1 MYSEQPVL
9 HAAPLNSER
18 IQMATIRDVARQ
30 AQVHPST
37 VSRVFTGNA
46 TISESTRQR
55 VLDAAAELG
64 FQPNA
69 IARSLKTQ
77 KTYTIGMVVPH
88 VFEGF
93 FDDSFFPQIM
103 RGMLDAAYQ
112 RKFKLIVG
120 GSQGHQDEI
129 SQIKAIM
136 QSSQADGIVVMSSR
150 MDVDT
155 IDQLLD
161 LETPFVLIGHP
172 PGENYIHINWVDA
185 DNRSATRMAVNYLIT
200 LGHQRIAYV
209 GGDPETLTTRE
220 RQQAY
225 EDAMQAAGLAIN
237 PRWIDYGYFD
247 EPGGYTSVQ
256 RMKTLGPDSPTAY
269 YAANDL
275 MAVGILRAVAEL
287 GLSVPGDISV
297 MGTNNS
303 YISQHVTPALTTVDV
318 PYAEI
323 GKKAVELLIT
333 QINNLDESP
342 SSYLMDCQL
351 VLRSST
357 GPVKLRRSG

>member
-1 MYSEQPVL
+1 
-9 HAAPLNSER
+9 
-18 IQMATIRDVARQ
+18 MATIRDVARE

-37 VSRVFTGNA
+37 VSRVFSGNA
-46 TISESTRQR
+46 SISEATRQR
-55 VLDAAAELG
+55 VLDAADNLG

-77 KTYTIGMVVPH
+77 KTHTIGMVVPH

-103 RGMLDAAYQ
+103 RGMLEAAYQ
-112 RKFKLIVG
+112 HKFRLIVG
-120 GSQGHQDEI
+120 GSQGYSDEI
-129 SQIKAIM
+129 SQIRDIM

-150 MDVDT
+150 LDVDT
-155 IDQLLD
+155 VDRLLD
-161 LETPFVLIGHP
+161 LDTPFVLLGHP
-172 PGENYIHINWVDA
+172 PKENHERISWVDA
-185 DNRSATRMAVNYLIT
+185 DNQIATRIAVEYLIS
-200 LGHQRIAYV
+200 LGHERIAYV
-209 GGDPETLTTRE
+209 GGDPKNLTTQE

-225 EDAMQAAGLAIN
+225 EDTMRSAGLSIN

-247 EPGGYTSVQ
+247 EPGGYTAVQ
-256 RMKTLGPDSPTAY
+256 RMKTLGDATPTAF

-275 MAVGILRAVAEL
+275 MAVGVLRALSEL
-287 GLSVPGDISV
+287 GVSVPEEVSV

-303 YISQHVTPALTTVDV
+303 YLSQHTTPALTTVEV

-333 QINNLDESP
+333 QVTELNKTP
-342 SSYLMDCQL
+342 SSYLEDCQL

-357 GPVKLRRSG
+357 GPVTRKNQPVTSGRSH

>member
-1 MYSEQPVL
+1 
-9 HAAPLNSER
+9 
-18 IQMATIRDVARQ
+18 MATIRDVARK

-37 VSRVFTGNA
+37 VSRVFSGKA
-46 TISESTRQR
+46 SISEATRIR
-55 VLDAAAELG
+55 VLTAAGDLG
-64 FQPNA
+64 FRPNV

-77 KTYTIGMVVPH
+77 KTHTIGIVVPH

-112 RKFKLIVG
+112 HKFRLIVG
-120 GSQGHQDEI
+120 GSRGHQDEI
-129 SQIKAIM
+129 SQIKDIM

-150 MDVDT
+150 LDNNT
-155 IDQLLD
+155 IDQLIDLD
-161 LETPFVLIGHP
+161 TPFVLLGHP
-172 PGENYIHINWVDA
+172 PSEKYAHITWVDA
-185 DNRSATRMAVNYLIT
+185 DNKLATHLAVDYLIS

-209 GGDPETLTTRE
+209 GGDPETLTTQE

-225 EDAMQAAGLAIN
+225 ESSMQAAGLPVN

-247 EPGGYTSVQ
+247 EPGGYTAVQ
-256 RMKTLGPDSPTAY
+256 RMKILGPAAPTAY

-275 MAVGILRAVAEL
+275 MAIGVLRAMTEL
-287 GLSVPGDISV
+287 DLAVPGQVSV

-303 YISQHVTPALTTVDV
+303 YLSQHITPALTTVDV

-333 QINNLDESP
+333 QINDLNGAP
-342 SSYLMDCQL
+342 SSYLEDCQL
-351 VLRSST
+351 VVRAST
-357 GPVKLRRSG
+357 GPAARKDFPVKAGWSHS

>member
-1 MYSEQPVL
+1 
-9 HAAPLNSER
+9 
-18 IQMATIRDVARQ
+18 MATIRDVARE

-37 VSRVFTGNA
+37 VSRVFSGNA
-46 TISESTRQR
+46 SISEATRKR
-55 VLDAAAELG
+55 VLNAADNLG

-77 KTYTIGMVVPH
+77 KTHTIGMVVPH

-103 RGMLDAAYQ
+103 RGMLEAAYQ
-112 RKFKLIVG
+112 NQFRLIVG
-120 GSQGHQDEI
+120 GSQGYKDEI
-129 SQIKAIM
+129 SQIRDIM

-150 MDVDT
+150 LDVDT
-155 IDQLLD
+155 VDRLLE
-161 LETPFVLIGHP
+161 LNTPFVLLGHP
-172 PGENYIHINWVDA
+172 PKENNDQISWVDA
-185 DNRSATRMAVNYLIT
+185 DNQIATRIAVEYLIS
-200 LGHQRIAYV
+200 LGHKRIAYV
-209 GGDPETLTTRE
+209 GGDPKNLTTQE

-225 EDAMQAAGLAIN
+225 EDTMRNAGLSIN
-237 PRWIDYGYFD
+237 PYWIDYGYFD
-247 EPGGYTSVQ
+247 EPGGYTAVQ
-256 RMKTLGPDSPTAY
+256 RMKTLGDEAPTAY

-275 MAVGILRAVAEL
+275 MAVGVLRALSEL
-287 GLSVPGDISV
+287 GISVPKEVSV

-303 YISQHVTPALTTVDV
+303 YLSQHTTPALTTVDV

-333 QINNLDESP
+333 QVTDLNKTP
-342 SSYLMDCQL
+342 SSYLEDCQL

-357 GPVKLRRSG
+357 GPVARSIQPEDSGRSH